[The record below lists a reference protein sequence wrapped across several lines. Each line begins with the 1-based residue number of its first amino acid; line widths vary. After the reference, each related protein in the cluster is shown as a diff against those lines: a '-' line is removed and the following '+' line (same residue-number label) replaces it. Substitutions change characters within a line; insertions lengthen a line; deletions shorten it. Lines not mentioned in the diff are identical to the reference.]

1 MTDNNLPLLPLQD
14 MANRHYALTSELA
27 GSYLQ
32 AARVSLDKHHI
43 SPKEFTLENDKAE
56 SVAKVEWDSADN
68 RVKATWAN
76 TDDATRDG
84 AYALALAA
92 TELLRGMFAIQRAE
106 RLTGADYYIAP
117 IGEDMED
124 LEDLEDC
131 FRLEVSGTQSDKKY
145 DVKNR
150 LKQKVEQT
158 KQGNSN
164 KPAIAAVVGFRT
176 QLILLQTVDESS

>member
-1 MTDNNLPLLPLQD
+1 MGETLTDNNLPLLPLQD
-14 MANRHYALTSELA
+14 MANRHYALTPPVA
-27 GSYLQ
+27 GSYLE

-43 SPKEFTLENDKAE
+43 SPKEFTLENDKVE
-56 SVAKVEWDSADN
+56 SMAKVEWDSADD

-76 TDDATRDG
+76 TDDATCFG

-92 TELLRGMFAIQRAE
+92 TELLRGMFAMKRAD

-124 LEDLEDC
+124 LENW
-131 FRLEVSGTQSDKKY
+131 FRLEVSGTSLDKSI
-145 DVKNR
+145 VKNR

-164 KPAIAAVVGFRT
+164 IPAIAAVVGFRA